1 MKRDRSEPFFIPAI
15 GSDRQSQI
23 FSEDF
28 IHELTALVARHPRVT
43 RTFLNNPAPF
53 ESKREMVDEVVQEMV
68 VRILSSPALR
78 GMTDEQQLLSRI
90 RNIELPQ
97 LFNEVLR
104 KKMPER
110 FRLSKRIWKII
121 RESERLTVFSTSSSE
136 PIYDASNLIGLSE
149 WTEVRNPDIE
159 SIQSRMPSAPLRD
172 SRAVGRS
179 GESQLIMSNSQLE
192 SFLVGILE
200 SVGGHLALG
209 RLKGIALSC
218 IYLCDPGF
226 ESLEQIDNESG
237 RRQINSHITD
247 PQEELIRKEQ
257 LARLPEK
264 ELEFLR
270 KLEEGCGRNKVRFKR
285 VLGVLR
291 LCVLSNPPLQK
302 RYAARLLQV
311 STSLISRDISLIR
324 GACRSLELHDEEQKL
339 LLKER
344 LEKTI
349 GGEV

>member
-1 MKRDRSEPFFIPAI
+1 MKKDSSEPFFVPAI
-15 GSDRQSQI
+15 GSEKSHVI
-23 FSEDF
+23 SEDF
-28 IHELTALVARHPRVT
+28 VRELTTVVARHPRVT
-43 RTFLNNPAPF
+43 RTFSSNPGPF
-53 ESKREMVDEVVQEMV
+53 ESKREMVDELVQEMV
-68 VRILSSPALR
+68 VRILSSPTLS
-78 GMTDEQQLLSRI
+78 GITDQHQLLSRI

-97 LFNEVLR
+97 LLNEVLR

-121 RESERLTVFSTSSSE
+121 RESERFSVFPLSSTETV
-136 PIYDASNLIGLSE
+136 YDASNLIGLSE
-149 WTEVRNPDIE
+149 WTEVRQPDLGL
-159 SIQSRMPSAPLRD
+159 IQGGKPSAPPRD
-172 SRAVGRS
+172 TRLVGRC
-179 GESQLIMSNSQLE
+179 GESQLIISNSQLE
-192 SFLVGILE
+192 AFLVGILE

-209 RLKGIALSC
+209 RLKGIVLSC

-226 ESLEQIDNESG
+226 ESLEETDDG
-237 RRQINSHITD
+237 RGARQINSRITD

-264 ELEFLR
+264 EIEFLR
-270 KLEEGCGRNKVRFKR
+270 KLEESCGRNKGRFER

-302 RYAARLLQV
+302 RYAAKSLEV

-324 GACRSLELHDEEQKL
+324 DVCRSLELRDEELKL

-349 GGEV
+349 GC